1 MTDKVMGNPCMVIQ
15 LLVLSDDVYHRNIP
29 NIIVKTG
36 KQTNKK
42 EQDSPKDN
50 KSMQALR
57 SRSPFRYTLRT
68 YAQNMPRV
76 QSRCLLVIRVG
87 VPGATCKSTA
97 QPVKLLSKT
106 FTRLETY
113 EDVSQ
118 FTHLVNYR
126 LYRISQQFSLYS
138 IVSVFTR
145 SSTKPYQVEEKLT
158 CTIVLRN

>member
-1 MTDKVMGNPCMVIQ
+1 MG
-15 LLVLSDDVYHRNIP
+15 
-29 NIIVKTG
+29 G
-36 KQTNKK
+36 KQSFDCFAESEHKALDSLCQSYRNKRLRNTDDQASMPSMPGIRSITK
-42 EQDSPKDN
+42 INCTCTYVSVEHTSCSSLDSM
-50 KSMQALR
+50 S
-57 SRSPFRYTLRT
+57 
-68 YAQNMPRV
+68 V
-76 QSRCLLVIRVG
+76 LVIRVG